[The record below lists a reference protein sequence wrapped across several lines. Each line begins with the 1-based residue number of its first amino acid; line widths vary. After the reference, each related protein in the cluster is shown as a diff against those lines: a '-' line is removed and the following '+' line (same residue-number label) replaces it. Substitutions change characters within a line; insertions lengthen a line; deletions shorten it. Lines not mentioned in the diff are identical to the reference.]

1 MEQIRTKKKS
11 TMEKQHI
18 LRKYIA
24 FFTQEQN
31 VKNVA
36 ITKTKEQ
43 TENNIMENN
52 SLE

>member
-1 MEQIRTKKKS
+1 
-11 TMEKQHI
+11 MEKQHI

-43 TENNIMENN
+43 IENNNIMENN